1 MIDLDRLRFPSGVAV
16 TTIIRSGSAGLGKAK
31 LLGLGFLISAIWKLI
46 MVSGVLDTPGLLEH
60 EELNISFGIIPDY
73 LSPVL
78 YLSLMNLAAGL
89 LAGRGGLPFF
99 AGGVIA
105 WWVISP
111 TAVMS
116 GWIPT
121 EVETNAMSGFIYSKM
136 LRLPSG
142 ALIGGALWVSWLAFP
157 P

>member
-1 MIDLDRLRFPSGVAV
+1 
-16 TTIIRSGSAGLGKAK
+16 
-31 LLGLGFLISAIWKLI
+31 
-46 MVSGVLDTPGLLEH
+46 MVSGLLDSPGLLEH

-99 AGGVIA
+99 VGGVLA

-121 EVETNAMSGFIYSKM
+121 EVETNAMSGFIYGT
-136 LRLPSG
+136 LRPSVLVRLS
-142 ALIGGALWVSWLAFP
+142 AVR
-157 P
+157 